1 MASILTVGP
10 SGQFN
15 SIQAAIDAASA
26 GDTIQ
31 VEAGTY
37 AISSTIMIDK
47 SITLLGAQ
55 AGVDPR
61 TAAGSRSAGDG
72 NESIIDG
79 GGTLLNLIKI
89 TANNVTIDG
98 FDVRNGTGDLI
109 TSSSTASI
117 SNPVI
122 RYNFVH
128 GSATDEGMQIR
139 NAANPIAEY
148 NNVYDTGGD
157 GINFTSDNSTT
168 LISTDG
174 IVRFNE
180 VHNTSL
186 VAANAN
192 AAIYLDGAR
201 NTTVQG
207 NLVYDI
213 THNDGI
219 KIGDKAGSSA
229 AFTGGLV
236 IDNIVHD
243 TDQDGIAVY
252 MSNVTVS
259 GNAIYNSTSENGA
272 IFVEFDVANIAIQ
285 GNSIHDNGVGS
296 DSRTTYAIRIG
307 KDGNPT
313 NVTITDNTLAANEVH
328 LFFKNGANNIQAVLE
343 HVRRCSRCNW
353 RQRHLAELCRRGRQ
367 CGAGRCDL
375 ALRGGGQ

>member
-272 IFVEFDVANIAIQ
+272 IFVEFDVANIAIHSRQ
-285 GNSIHDNGVGS
+285 RGQLGFAHNLRHPYWEGRQSDQRHHYGQYARRQRSASVLQEWREQHPSGVGTRS
-296 DSRTTYAIRIG
+296 TLQ
-307 KDGNPT
+307 PLQ
-313 NVTITDNTLAANEVH
+313 LAATSS
-328 LFFKNGANNIQAVLE
+328 GRAMPPRPPM
-343 HVRRCSRCNW
+343 RRR
-353 RQRHLAELCRRGRQ
+353 
-367 CGAGRCDL
+367 
-375 ALRGGGQ
+375 AL